1 MSLTFKR
8 IQENILLVIISAC
21 GCDDT
26 GSSNS
31 ECTDSGV
38 CTCEDGYK
46 GAKCDADC
54 GCDTVGSSSKV
65 CDQFTGACTCNENYS
80 GQTCPSSMFPLNI
93 STCII
98 FNQDCLFS

>member
-1 MSLTFKR
+1 MYL
-8 IQENILLVIISAC
+8 IISAC
-21 GCDDT
+21 GCDDM

-31 ECTDSGV
+31 ECTDSTGV

-54 GCDTVGSSSKV
+54 GCDTVGSISKV

-80 GQTCPSSMFPLNI
+80 GPTCPSSMFPVLK
-93 STCII
+93 
-98 FNQDCLFS
+98 CLFGV